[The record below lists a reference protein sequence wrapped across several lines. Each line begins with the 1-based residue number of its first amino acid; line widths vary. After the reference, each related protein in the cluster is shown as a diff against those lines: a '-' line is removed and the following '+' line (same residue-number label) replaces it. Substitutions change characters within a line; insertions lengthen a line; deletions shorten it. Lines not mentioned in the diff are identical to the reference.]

1 MNYAE
6 EEEQENFNELE
17 NAQQQVSF
25 HRIEDLE
32 QFGIAKADISKLK
45 HGGYHTIEAVRPQ
58 SSSLEKFFIVIFSNA
73 PLRLLMLRRE
83 SWLKWKE

>member
-1 MNYAE
+1 MNYAD
-6 EEEQENFNELE
+6 EEEQENVNDLE

-45 HGGYHTIEAVRPQ
+45 HGGYHTIEAVRTQ
-58 SSSLEKFFIVIFSNA
+58 SPFSA
-73 PLRLLMLRRE
+73 YKILTFCSCTPFRLLTLRRE
-83 SWLKWKE
+83 NWLR